1 MRKKLK
7 WKVELTLW
15 IILSINMIIL
25 FINRMGN
32 MTILDNI
39 LTLANVIIASIL
51 VMYTDTF
58 RKEE

>member
-1 MRKKLK
+1 MKKKLK